1 MKISNDIVYIRG
13 NFDWFCL
20 LTGIWYDITMIIW
33 QDGNFGLLL
42 HSVGY
47 RWCLWR
53 IFPFMADTLKAPLV
67 ARRYIVPFVL
77 ISSLFFTWGFA
88 RSVLDVL
95 NKHLQDSLSISVTSS
110 TLVQGATYVAYALM
124 AFPAGLFITRL
135 GYRAGLVAG
144 LGLFA
149 VGAFLFIPG
158 AEMMSFGLFLVALF
172 IIGCGL
178 AILETSANPYAA
190 ELGDTATSA
199 GRLNLAQAFNG
210 LGCILGPVTVG
221 GYLFSGHAS
230 VALPYTVMGI
240 FVVIM
245 ALLFCRVKLPTLSPD
260 ESLRPKSTRR
270 AVRELWSD
278 RGFRWGIAALFSYE
292 IAEIGIN
299 SLFINYAVSDGWLDP
314 TQAATVLSFG
324 ALGLFMLARVVGS
337 AVMSRVSPMKV
348 LRICGL
354 VAALGALEVA
364 TSHGWQARLGLFL
377 CYAFES
383 IIFPTIFALTISRSG
398 ANARLA
404 SSFMM
409 MTPLG
414 GAVGT
419 ILMGWTAN
427 WWGMSQAF
435 VIPFL
440 GYTVVILYVVFMS
453 GDYEKHPISKN

>member
-1 MKISNDIVYIRG
+1 MTDRVKV
-13 NFDWFCL
+13 
-20 LTGIWYDITMIIW
+20 
-33 QDGNFGLLL
+33 
-42 HSVGY
+42 
-47 RWCLWR
+47 
-53 IFPFMADTLKAPLV
+53 PLV

-110 TLVQGATYVAYALM
+110 TLVQASTYVAYALM
-124 AFPAGLFITRL
+124 AFPAGLLITRM
-135 GYRAGLVAG
+135 GYRTGLVTG

-190 ELGDTATSA
+190 ELGDPSTSA
-199 GRLNLAQAFNG
+199 GRLNLAQSFNG

-221 GYLFSGHAS
+221 GYLFSGHATI
-230 VALPYTVMGI
+230 ALPYTVMGV
-240 FVVIM
+240 FVVLM
-245 ALLFCRVKLPTLSPD
+245 GLLFCRVKLPALTPD
-260 ESLRPKSTRR
+260 ESVSPQSTRE
-270 AVRELWSD
+270 AVKTLWRD
-278 RGFRWGIAALFSYE
+278 AGFRWGVGALFCYE
-292 IAEIGIN
+292 VAEIGIN
-299 SLFINYAVSDGWLDP
+299 SLFINYAVSDGWLTP

-324 ALGLFMLARVVGS
+324 ALGLFMLARVAGS
-337 AVMSRVSPMKV
+337 AIMSRVSPYKV
-348 LRICGL
+348 LRICG
-354 VAALGALEVA
+354 VFAATGAMMVTLFDGME
-364 TSHGWQARLGLFL
+364 ARAGIFM

-383 IIFPTIFALTISRSG
+383 IMFPTIFALTISRSG
-398 ANARLA
+398 GNARLA

-419 ILMGWTAN
+419 LLMGWVSQH
-427 WWGMSQAF
+427 WGMSQAF
-435 VIPFL
+435 IIPAL
-440 GYTVVILYVVFMS
+440 GYFVVLRYSIHNS
-453 GDYEKHPISKN
+453 

>member
-1 MKISNDIVYIRG
+1 MHPLFVRLFGRVEILGYFCEPVGPQESRG
-13 NFDWFCL
+13 TCMPMTDK
-20 LTGIWYDITMIIW
+20 
-33 QDGNFGLLL
+33 
-42 HSVGY
+42 
-47 RWCLWR
+47 
-53 IFPFMADTLKAPLV
+53 AKAPLV
-67 ARRYIVPFVL
+67 ARQYIVPFVL

-95 NKHLQDSLSISVTSS
+95 NKHLQDALSISVTSS
-110 TLVQGATYVAYALM
+110 TLIQASTYVAYALM
-124 AFPAGLFITRL
+124 AFPAGLLITRM
-135 GYRAGLVAG
+135 GYRTGLVSG
-144 LGLFA
+144 LALFA

-190 ELGDTATSA
+190 ELGSPATSA

-230 VALPYTVMGI
+230 VALPYSVMGG

-245 ALLFCRVKLPTLSPD
+245 GLLFCRVKLPTLTPD
-260 ESLRPKSTRR
+260 ESVRPQSTRR
-270 AVRELWSD
+270 AVRALWSD
-278 RGFRWGIAALFSYE
+278 GGFRWGIGALFCYE

-299 SLFINYAVSDGWLDP
+299 SLFINYAVSDGWLTP

-324 ALGLFMLARVVGS
+324 ALGLFMVARVVGS
-337 AVMSRVSPMKV
+337 AVMSRVSPLTVLKV
-348 LRICGL
+348 CGVMT
-354 VAALGALEVA
+354 VAGAWGVTLCD
-364 TSHGWQARLGLFL
+364 GWAARTGIFL

-383 IIFPTIFALTISRSG
+383 VMFPTIFALTISRSG
-398 ANARLA
+398 ANSRLA

-419 ILMGWTAN
+419 ILMGWTAH

-435 VIPFL
+435 LIPAL
-440 GYTVVILYVVFMS
+440 GYAVVLLYSLRM
-453 GDYEKHPISKN
+453 KSKPSTQPQ